1 MSKHCVFII
10 PFKEGTTH
18 MVVKILEI
26 IGSSPKSWEDAA
38 NTAVK
43 EASESIRG
51 ISGVDVINFTAV
63 VKDGK
68 IVKYKACCKI
78 AFSVE

>member
-1 MSKHCVFII
+1 
-10 PFKEGTTH
+10 
-18 MVVKILEI
+18 MVIKVVEI

-38 NTAVK
+38 NAAVV
-43 EASESIRG
+43 EAAKSIRG
-51 ISGVDVINFTAV
+51 LIGVDVMNFTAV

-68 IVKYKACCKI
+68 IVKYKACCKV